1 MPNFVSEES
10 YEAYQHLVQILFVN
24 TGTKFVPLRFLLS
37 YNESFISLD
46 LKKREIAALLHLD
59 IFGYL
64 ERLGRG
70 CDFMNKV
77 LYIKKKLENF
87 NTVDD
92 DDDCFYF
99 YK

>member
-1 MPNFVSEES
+1 M
-10 YEAYQHLVQILFVN
+10 N
-24 TGTKFVPLRFLLS
+24 TGTKFVPLRFFLS
-37 YNESFISLD
+37 YNESFISLN
-46 LKKREIAALLHLD
+46 LKKREIAALSHPD
-59 IFGYL
+59 IYGYL